1 MIILII
7 KKTLAGRKGTIMSI
21 HELDAKVKNLRELR
35 NFEAEVK
42 SEITAIEDELKAEM
56 LARNT
61 DTLQGQGCIVTW
73 ITIVT
78 SRFDST
84 AFRLTHA
91 ELFRQYSKATTSRR
105 LVIA

>member
-1 MIILII
+1 
-7 KKTLAGRKGTIMSI
+7 MSI

-61 DTLQGQGCIVTW
+61 DTRKDRSAPCPGRPLSPAGL
-73 ITIVT
+73 
-78 SRFDST
+78 T
-84 AFRLTHA
+84 ARP
-91 ELFRQYSKATTSRR
+91 SG
-105 LVIA
+105 